1 MGNNQSRELQWFVDT
16 LQNDFGLEVDANDIG
31 LEAIEL
37 GTDEVEDFFVPSELL
52 DELPETLVYE
62 IMVVDDEQNN
72 EWVGA
77 IAFHPDSS
85 NRCLQVIMKNGEKVH
100 RKVLPNSK

>member
-1 MGNNQSRELQWFVDT
+1 MENNQSRELQWFKDT
-16 LQNDFGLEVDANDIG
+16 LQNEFGVEIDSNDIG
-31 LEAIEL
+31 IEATEL

-62 IMVVDDEQNN
+62 IMIVDDEQNN

-77 IAFHPDSS
+77 IAFQPDSS
-85 NRCLQVIMKNGEKVH
+85 NWCLQVIMKNGEKVH
-100 RKVLPNSK
+100 RRVLPNSQ

>member
-1 MGNNQSRELQWFVDT
+1 MGNNQSRELQWFKDT
-16 LQNDFGLEVDANDIG
+16 LQNEFGVEIDSNAIG
-31 LEAIEL
+31 IEATEL
-37 GTDEVEDFFVPSELL
+37 GTDEVEDFFVPTELL
-52 DELPETLVYE
+52 EELPETLVYE
-62 IMVVDDEQNN
+62 IMIVDDKQSN

-85 NRCLQVIMKNGEKVH
+85 NWCLQVIMKNSEKVH